1 MQFSKTTTD
10 LIKPLVPLIKKC
22 GVSQHLTTSQKTSLH
37 KVQTKI
43 YHDIRQG
50 DEYVDKL
57 INTGCFEPSISAVKD
72 VPKTYDSRYFPTEI
86 KKYIHE
92 NIKYQLTYQC
102 DVHGR
107 NVKIMFALFTEG
119 DLANIK
125 KYNHSARFIYTW
137 LYVCGKY
144 SLRECSKTMNI
155 YMYFTP
161 FLKRVPDSNTVILGA
176 DHVNTAF
183 TYSCIPEG
191 EIVLYREE
199 EWKKVFIHETFHSFG
214 LDFGDYEHHHVKK
227 RLHRIF
233 PVKSDFEL
241 TETYTEMW
249 ARIIHT
255 AFVSYSSLKT
265 KADNDGFILHMNMGL
280 ELERLFSLQQLI
292 CVLQFMGL
300 RYGDLYKRC
309 DTCQMLRKNMYRED
323 THVLAYYVLT
333 GILMNDY
340 EGFLSWCTSHN
351 VNMYKFDAT
360 PRNMESFIKLFD
372 IYHDCESLKETIA
385 CVMRHLRKTK
395 HQIVNTMRMSSLEMM

>member
-10 LIKPLVPLIKKC
+10 LIKPLLPLIKKC
-22 GVSQHLTTSQKTSLH
+22 GVSQHLTSSQKTSLH
-37 KVQTKI
+37 KVQLQI

-50 DEYVDKL
+50 DKYVDKL
-57 INTGCFEPSISAVKD
+57 INTGCFEPTISAVKD

-86 KKYIHE
+86 KKYIQE

-125 KYNHSARFIYTW
+125 KYHHSARFIYTW
-137 LYVCGKY
+137 LYVCGLY
-144 SLRECSKTMNI
+144 SRRACSKTMNI

-161 FLKRVPDSNTVILGA
+161 FLKLVPDSNTVILGA
-176 DHVNTAF
+176 DQVNTAF
-183 TYSCIPEG
+183 TYSCVPEG

-214 LDFGDYEHHHVKK
+214 LDFGDYEHHNVTK
-227 RLHRIF
+227 RLRGIF
-233 PVKSDFEL
+233 PVKSEFEL

-255 AFVSYSSLKT
+255 AFVSYASLKT
-265 KADNDGFILHMNMGL
+265 TTDKDGFILHMNMGL

-292 CVLQFMGL
+292 RVLQFMGI
-300 RYGDLYKRC
+300 RYGDLYQRC

-333 GILMNDY
+333 GILMHDY
-340 EGFLSWCTSHN
+340 VGFLSWCTSHN

-360 PRNMESFIKLFD
+360 PRNMASFIKLFD
-372 IYHDCESLKETIA
+372 IYHDCKSLKETIA

-395 HQIVNTMRMSSLEMM
+395 HQMVNTMRMTSLDMN